1 MISLQIILLWEYWNE
16 YEGKTSELNHQE
28 QEQVL
33 SFYWFIRYSLSDKKC
48 LRWNI
53 YNLGVE
59 VACGFVFDVVI
70 VIDDQ
75 GWVLSLQSS

>member
-1 MISLQIILLWEYWNE
+1 MGVIWDHHHMKKKKHHISYID
-16 YEGKTSELNHQE
+16 GNHQE
-28 QEQVL
+28 QEIYTAQ
-33 SFYWFIRYSLSDKKC
+33 YSRGDKKS

>member
-1 MISLQIILLWEYWNE
+1 MNMR
-16 YEGKTSELNHQE
+16 GKTSELNHQE
-28 QEQVL
+28 QEQVQ
-33 SFYWFIRYSLSDKKC
+33 SFFIDLDRSIQSLSDKKC

-59 VACGFVFDVVI
+59 VACGVVFDIVI